1 MMTTAQSRRL
11 FWIVVSAHCFLWVLL
26 PGLLHDAYKPDVI
39 EQLFIG
45 REWVPA
51 SARHPALPAILLE
64 IVNLATGRA
73 FFSPFL
79 VSQLCVLATL
89 WGVWKMGSRVLS
101 PALSLVPP
109 FSMLLFWFFTIESTK
124 YNQNMPYIAFW
135 TLSIYFV
142 YESLRNNRLGNWL
155 AAGICIGLGMNS
167 KYSMILLVAAF
178 LMYFLYDFRA
188 RKTWKSFGPYLTTL
202 VAILIFSPQIYWML
216 ARHDLIA
223 PEYIEHPDPMPFFD
237 RFYMVARFF
246 LAQAGVLI
254 FPLLAILI
262 VLRLPMK
269 KRREIDEEQ
278 SYAARFL
285 GAMILLPTLLHA
297 LIGLTVLEDM
307 NADYGA
313 PLWPMLG
320 IWILLYFQPNPA
332 VEPASSKTTT
342 ESTAGAGTKLRRVKM
357 MGVFAAFVFLFETI
371 FVIVFVIQAVYSPQ
385 ILDKPRRFHF
395 PMQDLGAA
403 VERIWSEQ
411 AGGPCP
417 YLTGEWWIAGNA
429 AQGMNPIPSVHAIG
443 NFETMD
449 VNDAPTSWSSDED
462 VNRRGG
468 IVLWEF
474 DENEITVP
482 KTLWDHFPGAVVLEP
497 LTIEYKKYKN
507 AEPLKIGI
515 AIIRPESTGAERPE
529 TPP

>member
-1 MMTTAQSRRL
+1 MTTTQSRRV

-26 PGLLHDAYKPDVI
+26 PGLLHDAYKPDII

-64 IVNLATGRA
+64 IVNLMTGRA

-79 VSQLCVLATL
+79 VSQLCVLATM
-89 WGVWKMGSRVLS
+89 WGIWKMGRRVLS
-101 PALSLVPP
+101 PTLSLIPP

-124 YNQNMPYIAFW
+124 YNQNLPYIAFW

-155 AAGICIGLGMNS
+155 AAGVCIGLGMNS
-167 KYSMILLVAAF
+167 KYSMILLVVAF
-178 LMYFLYDFRA
+178 LAFCLYDARA

-202 VAILIFSPQIYWML
+202 VAILIFSPQIYWMI
-216 ARHDLIA
+216 ARQGLIA

-254 FPLLAILI
+254 FPLLAMLI
-262 VLRLPMK
+262 VLRHPMK
-269 KRREIDEEQ
+269 KRRDLDEEQ

-297 LIGLTVLEDM
+297 LIGLAVLEDM

-320 IWILLYFQPNPA
+320 IWILLYFQPNINGQTLSEESA
-332 VEPASSKTTT
+332 KDFSVDDSKSGRLKT
-342 ESTAGAGTKLRRVKM
+342 
-357 MGVFAAFVFLFETI
+357 MGVFAAFVFLFEAI
-371 FVIVFVIQAVYSPQ
+371 FVIVFVIQAIYSPQ
-385 ILDKPRRFHF
+385 ILGKPRRFHF

-403 VERIWSEQ
+403 VERIWSERID
-411 AGGPCP
+411 GPCP

-429 AQGMNPIPSVHAIG
+429 AQGMNPIPTVHAIG

-449 VNDAPTSWSSDED
+449 DNDAPTSWSSDAD
-462 VNRRGG
+462 VNHRGG
-468 IVLWEF
+468 IVLWEL
-474 DENEITVP
+474 DEKGLSVP
-482 KTLWDHFPGAVVLEP
+482 KTLLDHFPGAVVLEP

-507 AEPLKIGI
+507 AEPLKIGV
-515 AIIRPESTGAERPE
+515 AIIPPESAEPERLE
-529 TPP
+529 TPH